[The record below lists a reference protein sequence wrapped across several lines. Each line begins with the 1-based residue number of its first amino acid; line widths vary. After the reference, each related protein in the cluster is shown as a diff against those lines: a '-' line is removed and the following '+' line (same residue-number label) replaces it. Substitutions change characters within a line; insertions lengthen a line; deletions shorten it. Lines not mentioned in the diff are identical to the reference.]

1 MENHHPIPY
10 RPEYLDYRP
19 IFSDKEKEVL
29 AGLAA
34 EIPLTEL
41 QAMPRA
47 FETSAIEYAFVS
59 SQIER
64 NSYTL
69 KDTVALLKFGMTVG
83 SKPFNDALMI
93 KNINEAYEAICRRE
107 PSVYP
112 TLSKPFVCGLHE
124 TLSHGLLH
132 KSECGVLRDKPVTI
146 AGTDYVPLTGQM
158 LLEAELG
165 NLLKVA
171 QRIENPFEC
180 AVYVHMNLAYL
191 QCFSDCNK
199 RTARLMQTAVMAD
212 NNIIPILLQTTD
224 IVDYQFSVVD
234 YYETGDY
241 RAYAQLFRRAFRHTV
256 DQLLGRTPEQK
267 EAQALAEAAIRHRR
281 TRSEENTCG

>member
-1 MENHHPIPY
+1 MENEKLIPY

-19 IFSDKEKEVL
+19 IFSSAEKAEL
-29 AGLAA
+29 ASLAKDL
-34 EIPLTEL
+34 PLTDL
-41 QAMPRA
+41 KTMPRA
-47 FETSAIEYAFVS
+47 FENSAIEYAFVS

-69 KDTVALLKFGMTVG
+69 KDTVALLKYGMTVG

-93 KNINEAYEAICRRE
+93 KNINEAYEAICLRE
-107 PSVYP
+107 STIYP

-132 KSECGVLRDKPVTI
+132 KSECGIIRERPVTI
-146 AGTDYVPLTGQM
+146 AGTNYAPLSGAT
-158 LLEAELG
+158 LLEAELK
-165 NLLKVA
+165 NLLEVA
-171 QRIENPFEC
+171 QSIEDPFEC

-212 NNIIPILLQTTD
+212 HNIIPVLLQTSD

-234 YYETGDY
+234 YYETGNY
-241 RAYAQLFRRAFRHTV
+241 KGYADLFRRAFRHSV

-267 EAQALAEAAIRHRR
+267 EAQAQAEEAIRRR
-281 TRSEENTCG
+281 NRQ

>member
-1 MENHHPIPY
+1 MENASMIPY

-19 IFSDKEKEVL
+19 IFTDAEKNE
-29 AGLAA
+29 LAA
-34 EIPLTEL
+34 LAADLPLSEL
-41 QAMPRA
+41 KTMPRA
-47 FETSAIEYAFVS
+47 FENSAIEYAFVS

-93 KNINEAYEAICRRE
+93 KNINEAYEAICLRE
-107 PSVYP
+107 NAIYP

-132 KSECGVLRDKPVTI
+132 KSECGILREKPVTI
-146 AGTDYVPLTGQM
+146 AGTSYVPLSGAAM
-158 LLEAELG
+158 LDAELSNLLE
-165 NLLKVA
+165 VA
-171 QRIENPFEC
+171 RSIENPFEC

-212 NNIIPILLQTTD
+212 KDIIPVLLQTTD
-224 IVDYQFSVVD
+224 IVEYQFSVVD
-234 YYETGDY
+234 YYETGNY
-241 RAYAQLFRRAFRHTV
+241 RGYADLFVQAFRHSV
-256 DQLLGRTPEQK
+256 DQVLGRTPEQQ
-267 EAQALAEAAIRHRR
+267 EAQALAEEAIRRR
-281 TRSEENTCG
+281 SRNKC

>member
-1 MENHHPIPY
+1 MTNNRLIPY
-10 RPEYLDYRP
+10 RPNYLDYRP
-19 IFSDKEKEVL
+19 VFSCREKEEL
-29 AGLAA
+29 AELAA
-34 EIPLTEL
+34 EMTLTEL
-41 QAMPRA
+41 RAMPRA

-93 KNINEAYEAICRRE
+93 KNINEAYEAICHRE

-112 TLSKPFVCGLHE
+112 TLSKTFVCGLHE

-132 KSECGVLRDKPVTI
+132 KTECGILRNKPMTI
-146 AGTDYVPLTGQM
+146 AGTDYVPLVGQT
-158 LLEAELG
+158 LLDTELG

-171 QRIENPFEC
+171 QAIENPFEC

-212 NNIIPILLQTTD
+212 HNIIPVLLQTTD
-224 IVDYQFSVVD
+224 IVDYQFSMVD
-234 YYETGDY
+234 YYETGSY
-241 RAYAQLFRRAFRHTV
+241 QSYAQLFIRAFRHTV
-256 DQLLGRTPEQK
+256 DGLLGRTPEQIA
-267 EAQALAEAAIRHRR
+267 AQREAEAAIRRR
-281 TRSEENTCG
+281 QERTQETMLN